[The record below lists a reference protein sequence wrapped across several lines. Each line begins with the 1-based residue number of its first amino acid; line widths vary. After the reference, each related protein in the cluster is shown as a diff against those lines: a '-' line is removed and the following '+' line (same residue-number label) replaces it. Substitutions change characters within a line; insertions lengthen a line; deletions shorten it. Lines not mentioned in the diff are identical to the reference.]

1 MAGNVLRELIAR
13 VVLRMDEQT
22 FRRLDTQLDQARG
35 KLGSLQSE
43 ATRGVNVAVSVAS
56 VEAQNSFLA
65 LRTAMQAVNTEM
77 SPAQVAGY
85 AAALATAE
93 TQASKLRVEV
103 DRLKETDPTSTA
115 IQRVEQQI
123 VQFQDLRQ
131 EITHTSAAIV
141 KLGSGLDMGALDRW
155 AADAARGSTA
165 VKANLKEAE
174 ESTKRMP
181 GLLGK
186 LSSAWG
192 ALGLTIGAVGLIG
205 FVSQTLEAAGA
216 VEDLADRLDMGIEEV
231 QVWSA
236 FARQGGASNEDLST
250 STKGLANAMQ
260 GVVNG
265 GKEQKAAFDA
275 LGISTDGWDKKLPP
289 LTETLALVGGRLSE
303 LDNGGQRLAL
313 TQKLLSEGGL
323 KLGPAFKGGTEAVQ
337 EHLEKLK
344 ELAVVYSDDFVKS
357 AGEAGDELD
366 LFYGQFR
373 GLGSELILTF
383 LPALRGAVREL
394 TPVIRGL
401 RDGFAHSELFKGSLV
416 SAGALGLAS
425 FGGLGGALARFAP
438 LLGRLAVMAA
448 PFIWAFAKFAV
459 LTLFLDDFFVML
471 NGGKS
476 VLGEFLSQ
484 TEAGRSILDSFQQ
497 AFKLLKGS
505 VLLLW
510 GALSG
515 DQDAIDKGKTL
526 LDEFSAWI
534 DGFVANVGFMFTD
547 LFTRVIPQVVD
558 EGLGE
563 FDESVIETFN
573 AISKFVSQW
582 AGELGGIIGGVWDAA
597 ISGLRD
603 MLNGAAKLLSK
614 IPGFGGL
621 DPDAPPPPPGDSPAA
636 PFLEGPANALASGA
650 NPYLPAAGP
659 ANVTINNNQQVTTTI
674 GAGNPKDVVNAVDRV
689 GRNVTTAIEKDN
701 RQTKR
706 LVVGA
711 SR

>member
-35 KLGSLQSE
+35 KLGRLQSE
-43 ATRGVNVAVSVAS
+43 ATRGVNVAVNVAS
-56 VEAQNSFLA
+56 LEAENSFLA
-65 LRTAMQAVNTEM
+65 LRTAMQAANGEM
-77 SPAQVAGY
+77 SPANVAGY

-93 TQASKLRVEV
+93 TQASNLRVEV
-103 DRLKETDPTSTA
+103 DRLKETDPTSPA
-115 IQRVEQQI
+115 IQLVEKQI
-123 VQFQDLRQ
+123 LQFKDLRQ
-131 EITHTSAAIV
+131 EVNQTSSAIV

-155 AADAARGSTA
+155 AADAARGATA
-165 VKANLKEAE
+165 VKVNLEEAE
-174 ESTKRMP
+174 ESAKELP

-186 LSSAWG
+186 ISGAWATLG
-192 ALGLTIGAVGLIG
+192 AAIGTIGLIG
-205 FVSQTLEAAGA
+205 FVNQTLDAADAVGKLSARLGTTTDDAQVWMTFASQAGA
-216 VEDLADRLDMGIEEV
+216 
-231 QVWSA
+231 ST
-236 FARQGGASNEDLST
+236 EDLSA
-250 STKGLANAMQ
+250 SFKGLANQLQAVAK
-260 GVVNG
+260 GD
-265 GKEQKAAFDA
+265 KAAKAAFDE
-275 LGISTDGWDKKLPP
+275 LGIATDGWDKKLPP
-289 LTETLALVGGRLSE
+289 LGDTLALVGGRLGE
-303 LDNGGQRLAL
+303 LDDQGKRVAL

-323 KLGPAFKGGTEAVQ
+323 KLAPGFQGGTEAVQ
-337 EHLEKLK
+337 EHIDKLK
-344 ELAVVYSDDFVKS
+344 ELAIVYDSEFI
-357 AGEAGDELD
+357 AQAEAANDELG
-366 LFYGQFR
+366 LFYGQFQ
-373 GLGSELILTF
+373 GLGSEIILTF

-401 RDGFAHSELFKGSLV
+401 REGFSHGELFKGSLV

-459 LTLFLDDFFVML
+459 LTLVLDDFFVML

-476 VLGEFLSQ
+476 VLGEFLSK
-484 TEAGRSILDSFQQ
+484 TEAGRSILDTFQQ
-497 AFKLLKGS
+497 SFKLLKGS
-505 VLLLW
+505 AILLW

-515 DQDAIDKGKTL
+515 DQDAIDKGKAL

-534 DGFVANVGFMFTD
+534 DGFAGNVGFMFSD
-547 LFTRVIPQVVD
+547 LFTRLIPQVVD

-563 FDESVIETFN
+563 FDESVIETLN

-582 AGELGGIIGGVWDAA
+582 ASELAAIIGGVWDAA
-597 ISGLRD
+597 ISGLKS
-603 MLNGAAKLLSK
+603 MLNGAAKILSK

-636 PFLEGPANALASGA
+636 PLLEGPANALASGA
-650 NPYLPAAGP
+650 NPYLPASNATS
-659 ANVTINNNQQVTTTI
+659 VTINNNQQVTTTI